1 MNESNKTTVAIASLF
16 VGIVAISFGS
26 IFIRWNEAEL
36 SPNATIFNRFWLGS
50 VVFGLWQGY
59 KAIRQRLS
67 GDKPVQQHS
76 YTSQEMK
83 LLLGAGTFFAAT
95 LAFVARSLTKTSVAI
110 STILHN
116 LTPIFT
122 SKGAQLLFGQGFNRQ
137 FLIGTIAAIGGAIAI
152 EIEQI
157 QQIAAG
163 EVTGGIAAIV
173 SAVFMGAYLLAVE
186 QMRTKF
192 DPIAIQLWVCAIATL
207 SISPMLVFA
216 EGRIFPSSVNGW
228 LFVIFLAL
236 ACQVLGQGLLTY
248 SVASLSSV
256 VVSLVHLLEPVFSSI
271 LAWAIFWEKLSF
283 SNWVGFARVL
293 IGLYIA
299 VSSQAAVHL
308 PQNRLESG

>member
-1 MNESNKTTVAIASLF
+1 MNESNKTTIAIASLF
-16 VGIVAISFGS
+16 VGVVAISFGS
-26 IFIRWNEAEL
+26 IFIRWSESEL

-50 VVFGLWQGY
+50 VVFGLSQAY
-59 KAIRQRLS
+59 KVIRQRLS
-67 GDKPVQQHS
+67 GDKPVPQHS
-76 YTSQEMK
+76 YTCQELL

-95 LAFVARSLTKTSVAI
+95 LAFVAWSLTQTSVAI

-122 SKGAQLLFGQGFNRQ
+122 SLGAWLLFGQGFNRQ
-137 FLIGTIAAIGGAIAI
+137 FLIGMVVAIGGAIAI

-157 QQIAAG
+157 QMATG

-173 SAVFMGAYLLAVE
+173 SAVFMGAYLLVVE
-186 QMRTKF
+186 QLRTKF
-192 DPIAIQLWVCAIATL
+192 DPITIQLWVCAIATL
-207 SISPMLVFA
+207 SILPMLVFA
-216 EGRIFPSSVNGW
+216 QERVFPSSVNGW

-236 ACQVLGQGLLTY
+236 VCQVLGQGLLTY
-248 SVASLSSV
+248 SVAGLSSV

-283 SNWVGFARVL
+283 SNWVGFALVL
-293 IGLYIA
+293 IGLYLA
-299 VSSQAAVHL
+299 VSSQAAVRL

>member
-1 MNESNKTTVAIASLF
+1 MNESNKTTMAIASLF
-16 VGIVAISFGS
+16 VGVVAISFGS
-26 IFIRWNEAEL
+26 IFIRWSESEL

-67 GDKPVQQHS
+67 GDKPVPQHS
-76 YTSQEMK
+76 YTSQELL

-95 LAFVARSLTKTSVAI
+95 LAFVAWSLTQTSVAI

-122 SKGAQLLFGQGFNRQ
+122 SLGAWLLFGQGFNRQ
-137 FLIGTIAAIGGAIAI
+137 FLIGMVVAIGGAIAI

-157 QQIAAG
+157 QIATG

-173 SAVFMGAYLLAVE
+173 SAVFMGAYLLVVE
-186 QMRTKF
+186 QLRTKF
-192 DPIAIQLWVCAIATL
+192 DPITIQLWVCAIATL
-207 SISPMLVFA
+207 SILPMLVFA
-216 EGRIFPSSVNGW
+216 QERVFPSSVNGW

-236 ACQVLGQGLLTY
+236 VCQVLGQGLLTY
-248 SVASLSSV
+248 SVAGLSSV

-283 SNWVGFARVL
+283 SNWVGFALVL
-293 IGLYIA
+293 IGLYLA
-299 VSSQAAVHL
+299 VSSQAAVRL

>member
-1 MNESNKTTVAIASLF
+1 MNESNKTTMAIASLF
-16 VGIVAISFGS
+16 VGVVAISFGS
-26 IFIRWNEAEL
+26 IFIRWSEAEL

-76 YTSQEMK
+76 YTSQELL

-95 LAFVARSLTKTSVAI
+95 LAFVAWSLTQTSVAI

-122 SKGAQLLFGQGFNRQ
+122 SLGAWLLFGQGFNRQ
-137 FLIGTIAAIGGAIAI
+137 FLIGMVVAIGGAIAI

-157 QQIAAG
+157 QQIATG

-173 SAVFMGAYLLAVE
+173 SAVFMGAYLLVVE
-186 QMRTKF
+186 QLRTKF
-192 DPIAIQLWVCAIATL
+192 DPITIQLWVCAIATL
-207 SISPMLVFA
+207 SILPMLVFA
-216 EGRIFPSSVNGW
+216 GDRIFPSSVNGW

-236 ACQVLGQGLLTY
+236 VCQVLGQGLLTY
-248 SVASLSSV
+248 SVAGLSSV

-271 LAWAIFWEKLSF
+271 LAWAIFWEKLSV
-283 SNWVGFARVL
+283 SNWVGFALVL

>member
-1 MNESNKTTVAIASLF
+1 MAIASLF
-16 VGIVAISFGS
+16 VGVVAISFGS
-26 IFIRWNEAEL
+26 IFIRWSESEL

-76 YTSQEMK
+76 YTSQELL

-95 LAFVARSLTKTSVAI
+95 LALVAWSLTQTSVAI

-122 SKGAQLLFGQGFNRQ
+122 SLGAWLLFGQGFNRQ
-137 FLIGTIAAIGGAIAI
+137 FLIGMVVAIGGAIAI

-157 QQIAAG
+157 QQIATG

-173 SAVFMGAYLLAVE
+173 SAVFMGAYLLVVE
-186 QMRTKF
+186 QLRTKF
-192 DPIAIQLWVCAIATL
+192 DPITIQLWVCAIATL
-207 SISPMLVFA
+207 SILPMLVFA
-216 EGRIFPSSVNGW
+216 QERVFPSSVNGW

-236 ACQVLGQGLLTY
+236 VCQVLGQGLLTY
-248 SVASLSSV
+248 SVAGLSSV

-283 SNWVGFARVL
+283 SNWVGFALVL
-293 IGLYIA
+293 IGLYLA
-299 VSSQAAVHL
+299 VSSQAAVRL

>member
-1 MNESNKTTVAIASLF
+1 MNESNKTTMAIASLF
-16 VGIVAISFGS
+16 VGVVAISFGS
-26 IFIRWNEAEL
+26 IFIRWSEAEL

-76 YTSQEMK
+76 YTSQELL

-95 LAFVARSLTKTSVAI
+95 LAFVAWSLTQTSVAI

-122 SKGAQLLFGQGFNRQ
+122 SLGAWLLFGQGFNRQ
-137 FLIGTIAAIGGAIAI
+137 FLIGMVVAIGGAIAI

-157 QQIAAG
+157 QFATG

-173 SAVFMGAYLLAVE
+173 SAVFMGAYLLVVE
-186 QMRTKF
+186 QLRTKF
-192 DPIAIQLWVCAIATL
+192 DPITIQLWVCTIATL
-207 SISPMLVFA
+207 SILPMLVLA
-216 EGRIFPSSVNGW
+216 QEPVFPSSVNGW

-236 ACQVLGQGLLTY
+236 VCQVLGQGLLTY
-248 SVASLSSV
+248 SVAGLSSV

-283 SNWVGFARVL
+283 SNWVGFALVL
-293 IGLYIA
+293 IGLYLA
-299 VSSQAAVHL
+299 VSSQAAVRL

>member
-1 MNESNKTTVAIASLF
+1 MNESNKTTMAIASLF
-16 VGIVAISFGS
+16 VGVVALSFGS
-26 IFIRWNEAEL
+26 IFIRWSESEL
-36 SPNATIFNRFWLGS
+36 SPNATIFNRFWIGS
-50 VVFGLWQGY
+50 MVFGLWQGY

-76 YTSQEMK
+76 YTSQELL

-95 LAFVARSLTKTSVAI
+95 LAFVAWSLTQTSVAI

-122 SKGAQLLFGQGFNRQ
+122 SLGAWLLFGQGFNRQ
-137 FLIGTIAAIGGAIAI
+137 FVIGMVVAIGGAIGI
-152 EIEQI
+152 EI
-157 QQIAAG
+157 QQIQIATG

-173 SAVFMGAYLLAVE
+173 SAVFMGAYLLVVE
-186 QMRTKF
+186 QLRTKF
-192 DPIAIQLWVCAIATL
+192 DPITIQLWVCAIATI
-207 SISPMLVFA
+207 SILPMLVFA
-216 EGRIFPSSVNGW
+216 QERVLPSSLNGW

-236 ACQVLGQGLLTY
+236 ICQVLGQGLLTY

-271 LAWAIFWEKLSF
+271 LAWALFWEKLSF
-283 SNWVGFARVL
+283 SNWVGFALVL
-293 IGLYIA
+293 IGLYLA
-299 VSSQAAVHL
+299 VSSQAVVNL